1 MRPNKHID
9 EVIKAKLENLEAG
22 YDSNSWDMLAHRMD
36 FEAQQ
41 AVDDFF
47 KTRLEGI
54 GTSIPPSSWDA
65 FEKVLDANETAE
77 AIEAEAQLD
86 SIAYDKLHNLQVPYE
101 DHHWALMARRL
112 EEEFS
117 IRHQLYR
124 FKVAEMAVMALL
136 LLTVIRFMPLM
147 EKWLQ
152 SDPSSELLTETRQQ
166 QTAPSVETIAPISTQ
181 LNALKE
187 NNNIE
192 GTTSA
197 DTETR
202 HHLLKPTKSG
212 HALIP
217 SVSSV
222 DPANVLKDHSL
233 ASNDGFQR
241 SISKWTGLPIN
252 ILPTKEIKPQPAPS
266 ESVARVEEI
275 TGRKIKQQQFLA
287 KKKQADLDVV
297 ATLPI
302 EKVNSNFAWEIPTI
316 QAKPPKKKSDLR
328 FSIFTTT
335 DINYVTTPPDQISV
349 FGEPVKT
356 GYNET
361 LASGYGGGVNV
372 SWKRNRWEY
381 QTGGIY
387 SFKRYIPNTPIFIFE
402 TLNFYIKE
410 DFNGIQLDIFQVP
423 LNALYHFKN
432 KGKWRFYASAGV
444 SAHFVTSTIY
454 EFDVEKEA
462 LNANE
467 ENNGSNRGSSPDETK
482 SIKQQKDFPNGL
494 LDGGNLQKNFYM
506 SANIG
511 LGAEYYLSPKWTI
524 FFQPNYQHFMM
535 SGGIGTNKDKI
546 YTTSLQLGTK
556 FNLK

>member
-22 YDSNSWDMLAHRMD
+22 YDPSSWDMLAHRMD
-36 FEAQQ
+36 FETQQ
-41 AVDDFF
+41 EVDDFF

-54 GTSIPPSSWDA
+54 GTSIPPNSWDA
-65 FEKVLDANETAE
+65 FEKVLDADETAE
-77 AIEAEAQLD
+77 AIETEAHFD

-101 DHHWALMARRL
+101 DHHWALMAKRL

-136 LLTVIRFMPLM
+136 LLTVIRFMPLV
-147 EKWLQ
+147 ESWLQ
-152 SDPSSELLTETRQQ
+152 SDPSSKVMMQQAAPSTETN
-166 QTAPSVETIAPISTQ
+166 APIIAQ
-181 LNALKE
+181 LNAPRE
-187 NNNIE
+187 NDYIE
-192 GTTSA
+192 GNA
-197 DTETR
+197 IANTELK

-217 SVSSV
+217 SVGSV
-222 DPANVLKDHSL
+222 NPSHALMDHSL
-233 ASNDGFQR
+233 ASDDGFHR

-252 ILPTKEIKPQPAPS
+252 ILPTKEIKPQPTPS
-266 ESVARVEEI
+266 ESEARVEEI
-275 TGRKIKQQQFLA
+275 TERQIKQQQFLA
-287 KKKQADLDVV
+287 KKKQADLNVV
-297 ATLPI
+297 DALPI
-302 EKVNSNFAWEIPTI
+302 EKVSSNFAWEIPTI
-316 QAKPPKKKSDLR
+316 QAKEPKKKNDLR

-349 FGEPVKT
+349 FGEPVQT

-432 KGKWRFYASAGV
+432 NGKWRFYASAGV

-454 EFDVEKEA
+454 EFDVEKES
-462 LNANE
+462 LNDNE